1 MNEKI
6 EYANEEVEH
15 TKKILYNLD
24 NILSTNISD
33 NTNKEFEYTKKSL
46 YNFFDEDINDKNN
59 DTIESDYKLGS
70 KGYEYVNRIRVA
82 TVFFI
87 LLKNNPEISFD
98 DLEQDFTKK
107 HGEKNAKKLINII
120 KDDVFYIKQIADSIN
135 YKKRQDYISYIKNTP
150 TKLEIK

>member
-107 HGEKNAKKLINII
+107 HGEKKKC
-120 KDDVFYIKQIADSIN
+120 
-135 YKKRQDYISYIKNTP
+135 
-150 TKLEIK
+150 